1 MPLLAR
7 GSSVMRNL
15 FRRERVDQDLDA
27 EIRSYFDT
35 LVEEKLAAGMPPD
48 EARRAAT
55 IEVGGIE
62 QVKERVR
69 DTRAGALL
77 ESLLQDLR

>member
-15 FRRERVDQDLDA
+15 FRRERIERDLDE
-27 EIRSYFDT
+27 EIRSYFDA
-35 LVEEKLAAGMPPD
+35 LVEEKVAAGMPRD
-48 EARRAAT
+48 EARRAAA
-55 IEVGGIE
+55 IEAGGVE

-69 DTRAGALL
+69 EVRAGALL
-77 ESLLQDLR
+77 ETLLQDLH